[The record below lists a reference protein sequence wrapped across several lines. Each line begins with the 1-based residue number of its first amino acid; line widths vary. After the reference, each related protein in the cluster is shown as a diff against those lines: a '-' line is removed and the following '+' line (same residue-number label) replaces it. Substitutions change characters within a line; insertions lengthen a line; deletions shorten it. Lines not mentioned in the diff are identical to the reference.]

1 MLKNL
6 KLEYYPGINDEL
18 LQISI
23 NKIKENKS
31 KWDEPFFFDTK
42 SYLDFDKIRRTIKPF
57 LSEEIK
63 NIIVLGTGGSIQTL
77 LALKHLSKKRIFPI
91 TSSRAVELKGCLAA
105 TSPKDSV
112 VIPISRGGETLDVN
126 STIGTFWKRGY
137 KFLGLSSTGSMNEIL
152 REINCPILE
161 VPNLSG
167 RYAGSVTNVAVV
179 PACIA
184 GINIKEFL
192 KGLEI
197 GYKSFS
203 SLDNNNRA
211 IKFSA
216 YIYNLY
222 KKNYKVIFSM
232 PYSKNLEGST
242 GLWVQGVSE
251 STGKNERGMIGTYQE
266 APICQHSVL
275 EYLLGGSKGLVI
287 PILWTVEH
295 EISELDLTSSIDYV
309 NGKSAQS
316 IINYQADATFQALIQ
331 QRTPSAKITLTNP
344 SEESMGVLVAFILSS
359 VYYLCLLI
367 DVNWANNPKVII
379 GKKICND
386 ALKDNIT
393 SEKRE
398 NIRKKLA
405 KEMFTNFFSF

>member
-1 MLKNL
+1 MSKDL
-6 KLEYYPGINDEL
+6 KLEYYPGLNDDL
-18 LQISI
+18 LQVSI

-31 KWDEPFFFDTK
+31 KWDQPFFFDTK
-42 SYLDFDKIRRTIKPF
+42 SYLDLDNINKTIKSL

-63 NIIVLGTGGSIQTL
+63 NVIVLGTGGSIQTL
-77 LALKHLSKKRIFPI
+77 LSLKHLAKKRIFPI
-91 TSSRAVELKGCLAA
+91 TSSRAVELKGCLA
-105 TSPKDSV
+105 TTTPKNSI

-126 STIGTFWKRGY
+126 STIGTFWKAGY
-137 KFLGLSSTGSMNEIL
+137 KFLGLSSTGTMNDIL
-152 REINCPILE
+152 REIDCPILE

-184 GINIKEFL
+184 GIKIEAFL
-192 KGLEI
+192 KGLEM

-203 SLDNNNRA
+203 SLNKNNRA
-211 IKFSA
+211 IEFSA

-242 GLWVQGVSE
+242 GLWVQGISE
-251 STGKNERGMIGTYQE
+251 STGKDEKGMIGTFQE

-275 EYLLGGSKGLVI
+275 EYLLGGTKGVVI
-287 PILWTVEH
+287 PILWTIEQ
-295 EISELDLTSSIDYV
+295 EILNLDLTSSIDYV
-309 NGKSAQS
+309 NGKSAQT

-331 QRTPSAKITLTNP
+331 QSVPSAKISIKDPT
-344 SEESMGVLVAFILSS
+344 EESMGVLIAFILSS

-379 GKKICND
+379 GKQICNK
-386 ALKDNIT
+386 ALKDNINT
-393 SEKRE
+393 TKRE
-398 NIRKKLA
+398 KIRKNLA
-405 KEMFTNFFSF
+405 KEMFKHFFES

>member
-6 KLEYYPGINDEL
+6 KLEYYPNLSDDL
-18 LQISI
+18 LQVSI
-23 NKIKENKS
+23 KRIKENKS

-42 SYLDFDKIRRTIKPF
+42 SYLNIDLINKTINPF

-77 LALKHLSKKRIFPI
+77 LTLKHLSKKRIIPI
-91 TSSRAVELKGCLAA
+91 TSSRAVELKGCLAV
-105 TSPKDSV
+105 TSPKDSI

-126 STIGTFWKRGY
+126 STIGTFWKAGY

-161 VPNLSG
+161 VPDLSG

-184 GINIKEFL
+184 GINVEEFS

-197 GYKSFS
+197 GYENFS
-203 SLDNNNRA
+203 LLNENNRA
-211 IKFSA
+211 LEFSA

-242 GLWVQGVSE
+242 GLWVQGISE
-251 STGKNERGMIGTYQE
+251 STGKDGRGMIGTYQE

-287 PILWTVEH
+287 PILWTVKH
-295 EISELDLTSSIDYV
+295 EMLELDLTSSIDYI
-309 NGKSAQS
+309 NGRGAQS

-331 QRTPSAKITLTNP
+331 QGIPSAKVTLINP
-344 SEESMGVLVAFILSS
+344 SEESMGFLVAFILSS

-379 GKKICND
+379 GKEICND

-398 NIRKKLA
+398 SIRKKLA
-405 KEMFTNFFSF
+405 KEMFTNFFNF